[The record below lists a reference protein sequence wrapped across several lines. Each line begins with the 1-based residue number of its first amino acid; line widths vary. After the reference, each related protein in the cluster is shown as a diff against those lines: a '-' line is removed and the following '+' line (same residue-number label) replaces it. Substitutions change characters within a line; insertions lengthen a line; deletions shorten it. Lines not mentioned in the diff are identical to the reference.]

1 MKKIVALVLSLAMA
15 LSLCTVAF
23 AAGYDIEVARKYDD
37 GEGLAHSKYDDL
49 KYVEQT
55 NTVLGHYE
63 AKGHNN
69 QWFVETTDDDVY
81 DDQAKY
87 PLVVTYQKDGKVVY
101 LVAVEK
107 DWLSVNALKATAV
120 AEHKYVGCGDNNDKA
135 PKNTYKDY
143 DGKYWIECDVKDG
156 EEDDCGWVADN
167 HKYVT
172 VDGKWDNVVLVRP
185 ALVFGESYDLVNGV
199 AYPDGYWKN
208 DAEVVPAGH
217 LMVLVKKNIE
227 YKTSVDGKIV
237 KDVNEYKCYF
247 CNRTFYGSDYE
258 YSTPDTADVYSSEY
272 AQQLV
277 SKGFVN
283 VEDGVILGNVAYYW
297 TTDKDNGTKADDTK
311 KGVDSA
317 KTFDAGVAMYVGMS
331 LLSVAGGAVVIGK
344 KKEF

>member
-1 MKKIVALVLSLAMA
+1 MKKIVALVLSLVMA

-23 AAGYDIEVARKYDD
+23 AAGYDIEVSRKFDD
-37 GEGLAHSKYDDL
+37 KEGLAHSKYDDL

-63 AKGHNN
+63 AKGHSN
-69 QWFVETTDDDVY
+69 QWFVETEDDDIY
-81 DDQAKY
+81 DNNQN
-87 PLVVTYQKDGKVVY
+87 LIVTFQKDGKVVY
-101 LVAVEK
+101 LLAVEK
-107 DWLSVNALKATAV
+107 DWLSVNALKSTAV

-135 PKNTYKDY
+135 PKDTYKDY
-143 DGKYWIECDVKDG
+143 DGNYWIECPDDG
-156 EEDDCGWVADN
+156 TDKCNFGSAD
-167 HKYVT
+167 HRYVT
-172 VDGKWDNVVLVRP
+172 VDGKWDNVVYVRP
-185 ALVFGESYDLVNGV
+185 AMVFGEKYSDNNN
-199 AYPDGYWKN
+199 GYWTNWGK
-208 DAEVVPAGH
+208 DSEVVPAGH
-217 LMVLVKKNIE
+217 LMVLVKKNVE